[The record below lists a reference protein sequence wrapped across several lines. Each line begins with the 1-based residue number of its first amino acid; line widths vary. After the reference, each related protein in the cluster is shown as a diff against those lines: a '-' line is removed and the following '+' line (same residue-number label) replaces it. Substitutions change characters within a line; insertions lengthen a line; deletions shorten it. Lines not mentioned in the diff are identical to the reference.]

1 MNYERSK
8 APLALM
14 EQIIMILVFALA
26 AAVCLQ
32 AFVYANGLSTRG
44 EKENIAAEHAQE
56 VIEMCKTCA
65 GDWQKVVGEMPGQ
78 IEGDTLEI
86 PFEQDHM
93 TVQMQKLPFLMKI
106 RKKFIMLRRLGRE
119 GAHHEKTKALI
130 HKRWR
135 QFDSDDF
142 CRVMFFGICAFVTV
156 DGKSK
161 L

>member
-56 VIEMCKTCA
+56 VI
-65 GDWQKVVGEMPGQ
+65 
-78 IEGDTLEI
+78 
-86 PFEQDHM
+86 
-93 TVQMQKLPFLMKI
+93 
-106 RKKFIMLRRLGRE
+106 
-119 GAHHEKTKALI
+119 
-130 HKRWR
+130 
-135 QFDSDDF
+135 
-142 CRVMFFGICAFVTV
+142 
-156 DGKSK
+156 
-161 L
+161 